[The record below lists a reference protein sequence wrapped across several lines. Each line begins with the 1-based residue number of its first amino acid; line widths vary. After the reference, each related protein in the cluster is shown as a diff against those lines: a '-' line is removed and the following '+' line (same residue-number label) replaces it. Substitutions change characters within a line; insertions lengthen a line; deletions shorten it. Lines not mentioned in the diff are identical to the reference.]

1 LRQGGKA
8 VTDLRV
14 QAFEIPLFSPRPQQ
28 FFFFYKTISL
38 CNMQLG
44 YKVSKC
50 IITESRKSLKNRL
63 YEKKNGFEV
72 IFLQEYF
79 VGINAI
85 ITTSL

>member
-1 LRQGGKA
+1 
-8 VTDLRV
+8 
-14 QAFEIPLFSPRPQQ
+14 
-28 FFFFYKTISL
+28 
-38 CNMQLG
+38 MQLG